1 MSTMKVV
8 NKAAVAEPMEL
19 EAGTAGQVADI
30 EVATSYSCA
39 DLINGCKATTKE
51 EFGWAVFRSSLLI
64 FFLYFFLFFLDLM
77 GGAFKVLGGC
87 TAGAMFDGLS
97 NPVAGLMVGIIA
109 TVLVQSSSTSTSI
122 VVSLVGSD
130 AMTVPVAIP
139 VIMGANIG
147 TSVTNTIVSFGQI
160 NDLDQFER
168 AFSGATVHDMFN
180 MLSVAVI
187 LPIEIIFHPLE
198 EMTAAMK
205 PTDVDDGEK
214 WEGPIKKW
222 VAPLVKRVL
231 NANKD
236 IIKATAKGESC
247 EDIYAAVADE
257 TGKGLIKCGD
267 VYNPFDGT
275 ETYVCPAFY
284 KSKATKA
291 DDMASGAVA
300 LFISILGLCFC
311 LYGLVKT
318 LQSMVMATST
328 ALLKRATDINPY
340 LAMIVG
346 CGITLLVQS
355 SSITTSVLTP
365 LVGMDVIKLENM
377 LPLTLGANIG
387 TTATALLASMV
398 SDKPESVQ
406 IALCHFFFN
415 IFGILI
421 WFPIPFMREVPLRA
435 ARQLGW
441 LTRRHRGFPA
451 VYIFFMFIIMPLIL
465 LGTSSLF
472 ESKGAYVVIGA
483 FLVLVYA
490 AIFFRIVYFFYKQDG
505 WTVFA
510 AKLEEW
516 QAASDFKKVAMEKVL
531 ALEEKVA
538 LLESGMGGTV
548 VAKKDGAVL

>member
-1 MSTMKVV
+1 MPEDMKFV
-8 NKAAVAEPMEL
+8 NRGNDATPMEL
-19 EAGTAGQVADI
+19 EAGESGKVAVEEAPYTCDNFI
-30 EVATSYSCA
+30 TS
-39 DLINGCKATTKE
+39 IKNTTRE
-51 EFGWAVFRSSLLI
+51 ELMWGALRSSLLI

-87 TAGAMFDGLS
+87 QAGAMFDGLS
-97 NPVAGLMVGIIA
+97 NPIAGLMVGIIA

-122 VVSLVGSD
+122 VVSLVGAS
-130 AMTVPVAIP
+130 AMSVPVAIP

-147 TSVTNTIVSFGQI
+147 TSVTNTIVSFGQV

-180 MLSVAVI
+180 MLSVLVI
-187 LPIEIIFHPLE
+187 LPIELIFHPLE
-198 EMTAAMK
+198 SMTEAMK
-205 PTDVDDGEK
+205 PDDVDDGEK

-236 IIKATAKGESC
+236 IIKKVAQGGSC
-247 EDIYAAVADE
+247 EDIYADVAAG

-284 KSKATKA
+284 KKYATKG
-291 DDMASGAVA
+291 DDMTSGSVA
-300 LFISILGLCFC
+300 LFISIVGLCIC

-328 ALLKRATDINPY
+328 GLLKKATHINPY
-340 LAMIVG
+340 LAIIIGVG
-346 CGITLLVQS
+346 VTLLVQS

-365 LVGMDVIKLENM
+365 LVGMDVINLEQM

-387 TTATALLASMV
+387 TTATALLASLV

-421 WFPIPFMREVPLRA
+421 WFPIPFMREIPLRA
-435 ARQLGW
+435 ARTLGW
-441 LTRRHRGFPA
+441 LTRKNRAFPA
-451 VYIFFMFIIMPLIL
+451 VYILMMFLIIPLIL

-472 ESKGAYVVIGA
+472 EAGNAYSVIGY
-483 FLVLVYA
+483 FLVLAYSVFVLRV
-490 AIFFRIVYFFYKQDG
+490 IFFFVKQDG

-510 AKLEEW
+510 QKLDEW
-516 QAASDFKKVAMEKVL
+516 QKVSDFKKECMNKVL

-538 LLESGMGGTV
+538 LLETGGAETMISKD
-548 VAKKDGAVL
+548 AKGKI